1 MKDKK
6 KLVTIAAVIIGV
18 LIVVDLILLVTK
30 NNQVYNNYDKYIVN
44 VYKSNK
50 SNVEE
55 GINELL
61 NTTEYKNL
69 QKDEQI
75 QSVGNLLRLYL
86 DKKKIEGFNYNG
98 SNQLYTY
105 EKLDGTTSGIML
117 KDLST
122 LFDDEEE
129 TQE

>member
-1 MKDKK
+1 MKKINK
-6 KLVTIAAVIIGV
+6 TGKIIILVITIFLVIDLGL
-18 LIVVDLILLVTK
+18 LIY
-30 NNQVYNNYDKYIVN
+30 YNNRIVGDYDKYVIT

-50 SNVEE
+50 KNVEE
-55 GINELL
+55 GINDLL
-61 NTTEYKNL
+61 NTVEYKNL

-75 QSVGNLLRLYL
+75 ASVGNLLRLYL
-86 DKKKIEGFNYNG
+86 EKGRITGFNYNE

-105 EKLDGTTSGIML
+105 DKLDGTTSGIML

-122 LFDDEEE
+122 LFDKEE